1 MKLELDGL
9 HKSYGSTAAL
19 AGASLALPKE
29 IGTLV
34 FIGPSGGGK
43 STLLRLVGGLE
54 SPDSGTI
61 TLAGSRLGQSR
72 PELLAHRRK
81 NGYLFQSFNLFPHLD
96 ALHNISL
103 PLEKVYAHSSSEAK
117 QMAEACLE
125 RFGLAQH
132 AHRHPAQLSGGQ
144 QQRVAIARAIA
155 HQPELLILDE
165 PTSALDPEMTSEVL
179 DLIAQ
184 LRDDGQSI
192 LLSTHEIGFARRVAD
207 HIAFVAGGTIAA
219 SGEADSLFENPS
231 SPELGRFL
239 EKVTRFN

>member
-1 MKLELDGL
+1 MRLELDAV
-9 HKSYGSTAAL
+9 HKCYGATTAL
-19 AGASLALPKE
+19 AGATLSLQHAV
-29 IGTLV
+29 GTLV
-34 FIGPSGGGK
+34 LIGPSGGGK

-61 TLAGSRLGQSR
+61 TIAGRRLGHSR
-72 PELLAHRRK
+72 PELLAHRRR
-81 NGYLFQSFNLFPHLD
+81 NGFLFQSFNLFPHLD

-103 PLEKVYAHSSSEAK
+103 PLEKVYARSPSDARE
-117 QMAEACLE
+117 MAEACLK

-132 AHRHPAQLSGGQ
+132 AHRRPAELSGGQ

-165 PTSALDPEMTSEVL
+165 PTSALDPEMTSEIL

-184 LRDDGQSI
+184 LRNDGQSI

-207 HIAFVAGGTIAA
+207 HAAFLAGGTILA
-219 SGEADSLFENPS
+219 SGEADTLFENS
-231 SPELGRFL
+231 DCPELIRFL